1 MMSRSRRRIATA
13 FGVHHK
19 TRARIKH
26 VTPDSSIVRSGN
38 QRIGPIFGVVTVAI
52 VAGLVSFFFFAGEQ
66 SFKEPT
72 PGIEVTAP
80 PTRAPSPLEEAPHE
94 GEGIVVP
101 LLDESDTVVR
111 DLLASLTSH
120 PAFATWLIPDDLIR
134 LFVVVVEN
142 VANGDNPAEHLPP
155 LRPTQ
160 RFRTNGESPQLG
172 FDPVTYAR
180 YNIHAE
186 IVTAIDPAG
195 AAGLYHRFY
204 PLIVEAYAELGY
216 PDGGFNNTVLRA
228 VRNLLETPVLERNV
242 MLVPRP
248 AGFEFVDN
256 ELADLLPV
264 QKQFLGMGP
273 RNVRAVQASL
283 QDIIRKI
290 GLDTTDLP
298 VPAVIR

>member
-1 MMSRSRRRIATA
+1 
-13 FGVHHK
+13 
-19 TRARIKH
+19 
-26 VTPDSSIVRSGN
+26 VTPDASIVRSGN
-38 QRIGPIFGVVTVAI
+38 QPIGPIFGVITIAI
-52 VAGLVSFFFFAGEQ
+52 VAGFVSFFFFAGEQ
-66 SFKEPT
+66 PFKEPT
-72 PGIEVTAP
+72 LRVEVTAP
-80 PTRAPSPLEEAPHE
+80 PTLAPSTLEEAAHE
-94 GEGIVVP
+94 GEEIVVP
-101 LLDESDTVVR
+101 LLDASNTVVR

-120 PAFATWLIPDDLIR
+120 PAFAAWLILDDLIR

-160 RFRTNGESPQLG
+160 RFRTTGESPQLG
-172 FDPVTYAR
+172 FDPATHDR

-195 AAGLYHRFY
+195 AAEIYHRFY

-216 PDGGFNNTVLRA
+216 PDSGFNNTVLRA
-228 VRNLLETPVLERNV
+228 VRNLLETPGLERNAI
-242 MLVPRP
+242 LGPRP
-248 AGFEFVDN
+248 AGFEFLDK
-256 ELADLLPV
+256 ELKDLLPA

-273 RNVRAVQASL
+273 RNVRAIQASL
-283 QDIIRKI
+283 QDIIREI